1 MNIYS
6 VFINIQ
12 VDVFASRD
20 LDSRINAR
28 EVAAVNEWLENST
41 QPLHAMRD
49 HPNHSTSLLGASW
62 DTYLSRK
69 NARNKWKK
77 AWSNIFEDPLTYA
90 GRHDKGP
97 DQLILH
103 E

>member
-1 MNIYS
+1 M
-6 VFINIQ
+6 
-12 VDVFASRD
+12 
-20 LDSRINAR
+20 DSRINAR

-103 E
+103 EYINKNLMSNFFLKKSEKP